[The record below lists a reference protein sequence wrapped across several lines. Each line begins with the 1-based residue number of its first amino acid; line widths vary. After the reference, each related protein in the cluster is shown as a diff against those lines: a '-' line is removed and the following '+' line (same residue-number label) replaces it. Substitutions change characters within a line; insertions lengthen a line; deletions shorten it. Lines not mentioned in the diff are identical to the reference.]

1 MKYAFVCVAV
11 LLVGFF
17 VCGCVQVPSPLPGI
31 VYANITSPSY
41 YDAGSNSGPGPKT
54 GRSKA
59 ATYMALWATGDAS
72 VEAACKD
79 GGITKINTVDQKYK
93 NVMMLYGTFETIVT
107 GE

>member
-1 MKYAFVCVAV
+1 MKCAFVFGAL

-17 VCGCVQVPSPLPGI
+17 VCSCVQVPSPLPGI

-54 GRSKA
+54 GRAKA
-59 ATYMALWATGDAS
+59 ATYMSLWATGDAS
-72 VEAACKD
+72 VAAACKD
-79 GGITKINTVDQKYK
+79 GGISTINTVDQQYK
-93 NVMMLYGTFETIVT
+93 NVLMLYGSFETVVT